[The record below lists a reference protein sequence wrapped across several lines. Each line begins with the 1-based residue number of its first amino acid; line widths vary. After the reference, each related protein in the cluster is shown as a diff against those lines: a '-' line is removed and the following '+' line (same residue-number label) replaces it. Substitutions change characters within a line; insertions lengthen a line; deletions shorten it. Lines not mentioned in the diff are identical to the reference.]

1 MMDEGKHMYLSKE
14 LKNVRTRG
22 QRLLAK
28 SNLGSMIPRM
38 VAMLI
43 KQLLI
48 PCSFDGYLELL
59 MVELNQNIFRI
70 FV

>member
-38 VAMLI
+38 VAMFI
-43 KQLLI
+43 KELLI
-48 PCSFDGYLELL
+48 QKKSEQEDRGYWLKVIL
-59 MVELNQNIFRI
+59 VP
-70 FV
+70 